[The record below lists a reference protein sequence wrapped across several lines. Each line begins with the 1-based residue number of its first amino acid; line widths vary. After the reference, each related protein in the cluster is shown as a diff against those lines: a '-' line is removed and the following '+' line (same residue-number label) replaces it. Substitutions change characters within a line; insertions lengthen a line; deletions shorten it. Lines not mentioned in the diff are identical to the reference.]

1 MGDVM
6 YSVVAIFNNTI
17 LHIWKLLKESILKDL
32 ITRKKTFCN
41 YVWWLTMVIEGKL
54 QGSK

>member
-32 ITRKKTFCN
+32 IAKKN
-41 YVWWLTMVIEGKL
+41 LL
-54 QGSK
+54 